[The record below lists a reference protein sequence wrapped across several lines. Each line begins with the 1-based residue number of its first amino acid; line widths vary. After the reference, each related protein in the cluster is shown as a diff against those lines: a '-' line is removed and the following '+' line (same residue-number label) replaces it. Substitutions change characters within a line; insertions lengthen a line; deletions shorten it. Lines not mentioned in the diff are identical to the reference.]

1 MFFKTGVLKNFAMF
15 TGKSLCWSLILI
27 ICFIKKILQHRYFSV
42 NIAKF
47 LKTALF
53 IEHLR
58 WLLLVQ
64 QQPWMQ
70 GFFYIFCLFKLF
82 SWIILKKN
90 KIKRLVSKTQA
101 LAKLFFS
108 RTIVEEIKQVLG
120 DIIEMEV
127 KVKM

>member
-15 TGKSLCWSLILI
+15 PGKSLCWSLILI
-27 ICFIKKILQHRYFSV
+27 ICFIKKILQHRCFPV
-42 NIAKF
+42 NIAEF

-82 SWIILKKN
+82 SWIILKIK
-90 KIKRLVSKTQA
+90 KRLVSKTQA

-108 RTIVEEIKQVLG
+108 RTIVEKIKQVLG

>member
-1 MFFKTGVLKNFAMF
+1 MFFKTGVLKNFGMF

-27 ICFIKKILQHRYFSV
+27 ICFIKKILQHRYFHV

-64 QQPWMQ
+64 QQPWMH

-82 SWIILKKN
+82 SWIILKK

-108 RTIVEEIKQVLG
+108 RTIVEKIKQVLG